1 MRKSHV
7 NVRNIATSVSCLA
20 ACCLI
25 CAAASAASVL
35 TGTIETSPCPF
46 EADRALLRVQCGR
59 LTVPE
64 NYDEPGRTID
74 IAFMIVHAQPSRD
87 PGNPVLHLS
96 GGPGSSSLAFVEML
110 TQNPHIKD
118 VVVDRDWVFFDQRG
132 LGRSKPALRCPDEP
146 THIRRVV
153 SCRNRLMSE
162 GVDLSQYNSLRSAQD
177 IEALRKALH
186 VSRWNLW
193 GTSYGSRLAFAVA
206 RDFPDSVRSII
217 HDGPSDPGQ
226 AEVINDFRG
235 AEIAIEKLLS
245 RCAVDARCAADHPDL
260 RTRFLAGLRKLR
272 AEPMVDGDRR
282 IDDAGI
288 ASFIRAY
295 LFNNAPEAIYR
306 ARLRN
311 LLAYMEASARS
322 DVAAMRTIRNTMP
335 PDGTEDRVAPIE
347 AQSVL
352 GHTLSVE
359 CNEERSFE
367 SPEQYRVAAAQ
378 SVIVQAL
385 FGAHDGADF
394 FQDCALWPS
403 GRADPVRKSRV
414 VYDGPQLA
422 FSGEFD
428 ASLSGMS
435 GYTIEMLYPNAQ
447 NIVFRN
453 AGHVQ
458 VDLTNFTPAIIDG
471 YRLCALKLANR
482 FFANP
487 TQRLDPACAE
497 TRRLDLTPQTPN
509 VPPAAAPVPLR
520 N

>member
-1 MRKSHV
+1 MSRSKVKVHKIPNRISWLV
-7 NVRNIATSVSCLA
+7 IACV
-20 ACCLI
+20 I
-25 CAAASAASVL
+25 CAQASAATVP
-35 TGTIETSPCPF
+35 TGTIETSVCPF

-64 NYDEPGRTID
+64 DYDEPGRTID
-74 IAFMIVHAQPSRD
+74 IAFMIVHAQPNRD

-110 TQNPHIKD
+110 TQNPHIRD

-132 LGRSKPALRCPDEP
+132 LGRSKPALRCPDESNYVK
-146 THIRRVV
+146 RVV
-153 SCRNRLMSE
+153 SCRNRLMGE

-186 VSRWNLW
+186 VTRWNLW

-206 RDFPDSVRSII
+206 RDFPDSVRSIV

-245 RCAVDARCAADHPDL
+245 RCAVDVRCAADHPHL
-260 RTRFLAGLRKLR
+260 RTRFLAALRRLR
-272 AEPMVDGDRR
+272 AQPLVDGDRT
-282 IDDAGI
+282 IDDAGV

-295 LFNNAPEAIYR
+295 LFNNAPEVIYR
-306 ARLRN
+306 VRLRN
-311 LLAYMEASARS
+311 LVAYMEAAARS
-322 DVAAMRTIRNTMP
+322 DVAAMAAIRKAMP
-335 PDGTEDRVAPIE
+335 PDGTEDRVVPIE

-367 SPEQYRVAAAQ
+367 TPEQYRLAAAQ
-378 SVIVQAL
+378 SVVVQAL

-394 FQDCALWPS
+394 FQDCALWPA

-435 GYTIEMLYPNAQ
+435 GYTIQMLYPNAR

-458 VDLTNFTPAIIDG
+458 VDLTNFPPAIIDS
-471 YRLCALKLANR
+471 YRRCALELARR
-482 FFANP
+482 FFANTDQP
-487 TQRLDPACAE
+487 LDAVCAE
-497 TRRLDLTPQTPN
+497 TRRLDLTPQATYGL
-509 VPPAAAPVPLR
+509 PAAPPVSPAK
-520 N
+520 